1 MTQSHVR
8 SRCRVWHK
16 PSTVARVARE
26 PMKTRNFRASGKAWE
41 DAKAT
46 ADAAGENLSD
56 RLREF
61 VEWYGR
67 QPHAREPR
75 RPARAVRAV
84 KVEVDD

>member
-8 SRCRVWHK
+8 SRCRVRHK
-16 PSTVARVARE
+16 TSTVARVARL
-26 PMKTRNFRASGKAWE
+26 PMKTRNFRAPNKVWDDSQ
-41 DAKAT
+41 AT

-61 VEWYGR
+61 LEWYSR

-75 RPARAVRAV
+75 RPARAVRALN
-84 KVEVDD
+84 VDDD